1 MSGHSKWSTIK
12 RKKGALDAKRGA
24 LFTKLVKDIIT
35 AARQGGGDIETNPS
49 LRLAVKKAKENSMPH
64 DNIQRAID
72 KATGNLKGVTYEK
85 AKKSIAKGVVYVAA
99 TFNNTV
105 ITVTDEMGNVISW
118 SSAGSL
124 GFKGSKKS
132 TPFAAAEAVAD
143 AMNKAKE
150 HGIKEVGI
158 KVQGPGSG
166 RDTAV
171 KSIGATEGIRVTFLK
186 DITPL
191 PHNGCRPPKKR
202 RV

>member
-1 MSGHSKWSTIK
+1 MAK
-12 RKKGALDAKRGA
+12 RK
-24 LFTKLVKDIIT
+24 
-35 AARQGGGDIETNPS
+35 
-49 LRLAVKKAKENSMPH
+49 VKK
-64 DNIQRAID
+64 Q
-72 KATGNLKGVTYEK
+72 V
-85 AKKSIAKGVVYVAA
+85 AKGVVYIAA

-105 ITVTDEMGNVISW
+105 ITVTDEMGNVLAW

-132 TPFAAAEAVAD
+132 TPYAAQQAVED

-150 HGIKEVGI
+150 YGIKEVGI

-166 RDTAV
+166 RETAV
-171 KSIGATEGIRVTFLK
+171 KSVGAIEGIRVTFFK

>member
-1 MSGHSKWSTIK
+1 MAK
-12 RKKGALDAKRGA
+12 RKVVR
-24 LFTKLVKDIIT
+24 
-35 AARQGGGDIETNPS
+35 
-49 LRLAVKKAKENSMPH
+49 KK
-64 DNIQRAID
+64 
-72 KATGNLKGVTYEK
+72 VV
-85 AKKSIAKGVVYVAA
+85 KKSIAKGVVYVSA

-105 ITVTDEMGNVISW
+105 VTVTDEMGNVIAW

-132 TPFAAAEAVAD
+132 TPYAAQQAVED
-143 AMNKAKE
+143 ALVKAKD

-166 RDTAV
+166 RETAV
-171 KSIGATEGIRVTFLK
+171 KSIGASDGIKVTYLK

-191 PHNGCRPPKKR
+191 PHNGCRPPKRR

>member
-1 MSGHSKWSTIK
+1 M
-12 RKKGALDAKRGA
+12 AK
-24 LFTKLVKDIIT
+24 
-35 AARQGGGDIETNPS
+35 
-49 LRLAVKKAKENSMPH
+49 KKAKKN
-64 DNIQRAID
+64 
-72 KATGNLKGVTYEK
+72 
-85 AKKSIAKGVVYVAA
+85 IAKAVVYVAA

-105 ITVTDEMGNVISW
+105 ITVTDEMGNVIAW

-143 AMNKAKE
+143 AMSKAME
-150 HGIKEVGI
+150 HGVKEVGI

-171 KSIGATEGIRVTFLK
+171 KSIGATEGIRVAWLK

-191 PHNGCRPPKKR
+191 PHNGCRPPKQR

>member
-1 MSGHSKWSTIK
+1 M
-12 RKKGALDAKRGA
+12 AK
-24 LFTKLVKDIIT
+24 
-35 AARQGGGDIETNPS
+35 
-49 LRLAVKKAKENSMPH
+49 KKA
-64 DNIQRAID
+64 R
-72 KATGNLKGVTYEK
+72 
-85 AKKSIAKGVVYVAA
+85 KSIARGVVYVAA

-105 ITVTDEMGNVISW
+105 ITVTDEMGNVIAW

-124 GFKGSKKS
+124 GFRGSKKS
-132 TPFAAAEAVAD
+132 TPFAATEAVAD
-143 AMNKAKE
+143 AMIKAKE
-150 HGIKEVGI
+150 NGIKEVGI

-171 KSIGATEGIRVTFLK
+171 KAIGATEGIRVSFLK

>member
-1 MSGHSKWSTIK
+1 M
-12 RKKGALDAKRGA
+12 AKR
-24 LFTKLVKDIIT
+24 
-35 AARQGGGDIETNPS
+35 
-49 LRLAVKKAKENSMPH
+49 
-64 DNIQRAID
+64 
-72 KATGNLKGVTYEK
+72 K
-85 AKKSIAKGVVYVAA
+85 AKKNIAKGVVYVAA

-105 ITVTDEMGNVISW
+105 ITVTDEMGNVLAW
-118 SSAGSL
+118 SSAGAL

-132 TPFAAAEAVAD
+132 TPFAATEAVAD
-143 AMNKAKE
+143 AMAKAME

-171 KSIGATEGIRVTFLK
+171 KSIGATEGIRVAWLK

-191 PHNGCRPPKKR
+191 PHNGCRPPKQR

>member
-1 MSGHSKWSTIK
+1 MA
-12 RKKGALDAKRGA
+12 KKK
-24 LFTKLVKDIIT
+24 
-35 AARQGGGDIETNPS
+35 S
-49 LRLAVKKAKENSMPH
+49 
-64 DNIQRAID
+64 
-72 KATGNLKGVTYEK
+72 
-85 AKKSIAKGVVYVAA
+85 KKSIGKAVDYVAA

-105 ITVTDEMGNVISW
+105 ITVTDEMGNVVAW
-118 SSAGSL
+118 SSAGAL

-132 TPFAAAEAVAD
+132 TPFAAQEAVED
-143 AMNKAKE
+143 AMRKAME
-150 HGIKEVGI
+150 HGVKEVQI

-171 KSIGATEGIRVTFLK
+171 KAIGAIEGIRVSSLK

>member
-1 MSGHSKWSTIK
+1 MA
-12 RKKGALDAKRGA
+12 KK
-24 LFTKLVKDIIT
+24 
-35 AARQGGGDIETNPS
+35 
-49 LRLAVKKAKENSMPH
+49 
-64 DNIQRAID
+64 
-72 KATGNLKGVTYEK
+72 K

-143 AMNKAKE
+143 AMNKAKD

>member
-1 MSGHSKWSTIK
+1 MA
-12 RKKGALDAKRGA
+12 KK
-24 LFTKLVKDIIT
+24 
-35 AARQGGGDIETNPS
+35 
-49 LRLAVKKAKENSMPH
+49 
-64 DNIQRAID
+64 
-72 KATGNLKGVTYEK
+72 K
-85 AKKSIAKGVVYVAA
+85 AKKSIAKAVVYVAA

-105 ITVTDEMGNVISW
+105 ITVTDEMGNVIAW

-132 TPFAAAEAVAD
+132 TPFAATEAVVD
-143 AMNKAKE
+143 AMNKAME
-150 HGIKEVGI
+150 NGVKEVGI

-171 KSIGATEGIRVTFLK
+171 KAIGATEGIRVTSLK

>member
-1 MSGHSKWSTIK
+1 MA
-12 RKKGALDAKRGA
+12 KK
-24 LFTKLVKDIIT
+24 
-35 AARQGGGDIETNPS
+35 
-49 LRLAVKKAKENSMPH
+49 
-64 DNIQRAID
+64 
-72 KATGNLKGVTYEK
+72 K
-85 AKKSIAKGVVYVAA
+85 AKKSIAKAVVYVAA

-105 ITVTDEMGNVISW
+105 ITVTDEMGNVIAW
-118 SSAGSL
+118 SSAGAL

-132 TPFAAAEAVAD
+132 TPFAATEAVTD
-143 AMNKAKE
+143 AMNKAME
-150 HGIKEVGI
+150 NGVKEVGI

-171 KSIGATEGIRVTFLK
+171 KAIGATEGIRVTFLK

>member
-1 MSGHSKWSTIK
+1 M
-12 RKKGALDAKRGA
+12 
-24 LFTKLVKDIIT
+24 
-35 AARQGGGDIETNPS
+35 
-49 LRLAVKKAKENSMPH
+49 
-64 DNIQRAID
+64 
-72 KATGNLKGVTYEK
+72 
-85 AKKSIAKGVVYVAA
+85 AKKKSKKNIARGVVYVAA

-105 ITVTDEMGNVISW
+105 ITVTDEMGNVLAW
-118 SSAGSL
+118 SSAGAL

-132 TPFAAAEAVAD
+132 TPFAAQEAVED
-143 AMNKAKE
+143 AMTKAKE

-171 KSIGATEGIRVTFLK
+171 KAIGAVEGIRVYSLK

>member
-1 MSGHSKWSTIK
+1 M
-12 RKKGALDAKRGA
+12 AK
-24 LFTKLVKDIIT
+24 
-35 AARQGGGDIETNPS
+35 
-49 LRLAVKKAKENSMPH
+49 KKA
-64 DNIQRAID
+64 R
-72 KATGNLKGVTYEK
+72 
-85 AKKSIAKGVVYVAA
+85 KSIAKAVVYVAA

-105 ITVTDEMGNVISW
+105 ITVTDEMGNVITW
-118 SSAGSL
+118 SSAGAL

-132 TPFAAAEAVAD
+132 TPFAATEAVQD
-143 AMNKAKE
+143 AMTKAME
-150 HGIKEVGI
+150 NGVKEVGI

-171 KSIGATEGIRVTFLK
+171 KAIGATEGIRVTSLK